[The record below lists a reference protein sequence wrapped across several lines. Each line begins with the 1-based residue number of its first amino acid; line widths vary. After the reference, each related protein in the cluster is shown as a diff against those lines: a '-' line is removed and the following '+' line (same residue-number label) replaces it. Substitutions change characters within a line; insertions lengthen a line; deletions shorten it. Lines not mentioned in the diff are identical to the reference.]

1 MRSQQIARRYA
12 EALYT
17 LAVEENCVE
26 AIDNDYRRVVEEIVD
41 VPDFL
46 RFLMHPLVVHS
57 DKTALLRE
65 AFPDIAEYLHN
76 MFSLLVRNGR
86 EGYIDMLY
94 DEFER
99 LRASEEGIVQVRVT
113 TAQELTAK
121 DRKRLSDH
129 LAKKLGGRVR
139 LDEQV
144 DKNLIGGLRIN
155 IGGRV
160 LDGSLRARLNEL
172 KTVLAG

>member
-1 MRSQQIARRYA
+1 MRSQGTARRYA
-12 EALYT
+12 EALYG

-26 AIDNDYRRVVEEIVD
+26 AIDDDYRRVVEEIND

-46 RFLMHPLVVHS
+46 RFLTHPLVARD

-65 AFPDIAEYLHN
+65 AFPNIAEYMHN

-86 EGYIDMLY
+86 EGYIDMIY
-94 DEFER
+94 DEFKR
-99 LRASEEGIVQVRVT
+99 LRESNEGIVQVRVT

-144 DKNLIGGLRIN
+144 DKNLIGGLRIEV
-155 IGGRV
+155 GGKV
-160 LDGSLRARLNEL
+160 IDGSLRARLDEL

>member
-1 MRSQQIARRYA
+1 MRSQETARRYA

-26 AIDNDYRRVVEEIVD
+26 TIDNDYRRVVEEIKD

-46 RFLMHPLVVHS
+46 RFLTHPLVSHD
-57 DKTALLRE
+57 DKRALLSE
-65 AFPDIAEYLHN
+65 AFPDITEYLHN
-76 MFSLLVRNGR
+76 LFSLLVRNGR
-86 EGYIDMLY
+86 EGYIDMIY

-99 LRASEEGIVQVRVT
+99 QRGSEEGIVQAQVI
-113 TAQELTAK
+113 TAQELTPE

-129 LAKKLGGRVR
+129 LAKKLGRQVR

-144 DKNLIGGLRIN
+144 DKNLIGGLRIEVDGKV
-155 IGGRV
+155 I
-160 LDGSLRARLNEL
+160 DGSLRARLDEL

>member
-1 MRSQQIARRYA
+1 MRSQGTARRYA
-12 EALYT
+12 EALYE

-26 AIDNDYRRVVEEIVD
+26 AIDNDYHRVVEEIKD

-46 RFLMHPLVVHS
+46 RFLTHPLVSHD
-57 DKTALLRE
+57 DKRALLSE
-65 AFPDIAEYLHN
+65 AFPNIAEYMHN

-86 EGYIDMLY
+86 EGYIDMIY
-94 DEFER
+94 DEFKR
-99 LRASEEGIVQVRVT
+99 LR
-113 TAQELTAK
+113 ELTAK

-144 DKNLIGGLRIN
+144 DKKLIGGLRIEV
-155 IGGRV
+155 GGKV
-160 LDGSLRARLNEL
+160 IDGSLRARLDEL
-172 KTVLAG
+172 RTVLAG

>member
-26 AIDNDYRRVVEEIVD
+26 VIDNDYRRVVEETRE

-46 RFLMHPLVVHS
+46 RFLTHPLVE
-57 DKTALLRE
+57 DDAKTALLRG

-76 MFSLLVRNGR
+76 MLSLLVRNGR
-86 EGYIDMLY
+86 EGYIDMIY
-94 DEFER
+94 DEFEG
-99 LRASEEGIVQVRVT
+99 LRGSEEGIVQVRVT
-113 TAQELTAK
+113 TAQELTTK

-129 LAKKLGGRVR
+129 LARKLGGRVR

-144 DKNLIGGLRIN
+144 DKNLIGGLRIDV
-155 IGGRV
+155 GGKV
-160 LDGSLRARLNEL
+160 IDGSLRARLDEL